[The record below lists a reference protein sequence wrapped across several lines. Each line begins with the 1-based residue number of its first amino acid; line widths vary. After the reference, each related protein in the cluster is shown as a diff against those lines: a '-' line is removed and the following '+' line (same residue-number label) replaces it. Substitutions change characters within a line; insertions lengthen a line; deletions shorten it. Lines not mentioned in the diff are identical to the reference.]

1 MSEPDKERRGAGAPA
16 EPEEVEILEIVGLD
30 EAGPAVRE
38 AADEIE
44 VSFGDLGSEQPD
56 SARAPLAEPAREE
69 PSAEVG
75 ALREKV
81 LRIQADFENLKRR
94 VDRERDEVYRHAA
107 GDLVAR
113 LLPVLDNLE
122 RAFEAARRAQGNDS
136 LVEGLA
142 LVRQQLL
149 YELHR
154 EGLRPVETEGR
165 PFDPHLHE
173 AVATRRDPELPAGT
187 IVEELQRGYLF
198 HDRLLRPALVR
209 VNVHAVGGEEGEGS

>member
-1 MSEPDKERRGAGAPA
+1 MSEPQEDRGGPGTPA
-16 EPEEVEILEIVGLD
+16 EPEEVEILEIVGVE
-30 EAGPAVRE
+30 EAGPGAGE

-44 VSFGDLGSEQPD
+44 VSFGDLGPEQPVPP
-56 SARAPLAEPAREE
+56 RAPQAETAPED

-75 ALREKV
+75 VLRERV

-94 VDRERDEVYRHAA
+94 VDRERDEYYRHAA

-122 RAFEAARRAQGNDS
+122 RAFEAARRAPGNDS

-149 YELHR
+149 YELRR
-154 EGLRPVETEGR
+154 EGLRPVETEGC

-173 AVATRRDPELPAGT
+173 AVATRLDPELPAGV

-209 VNVHAVGGEEGEGS
+209 VNVRGSGREEGEGA

>member
-1 MSEPDKERRGAGAPA
+1 MSEPDEDRRGPGAPA
-16 EPEEVEILEIVGLD
+16 EPGEVEILEIVGLE
-30 EAGPAVRE
+30 EAGPGASE
-38 AADEIE
+38 ATDEIE
-44 VSFGDLGSEQPD
+44 VSFGEAGPDQPD
-56 SARAPLAEPAREE
+56 AAPPVGAAREE
-69 PSAEVG
+69 PSAEVA
-75 ALREKV
+75 ALRQRV

-94 VDRERDEVYRHAA
+94 VDRERDDYYRHAA

-122 RAFEAARRAQGNDS
+122 RAFEAARRAPGSES

-149 YELHR
+149 YELRR

-165 PFDPHLHE
+165 SFDPHLHE
-173 AVATRRDPELPAGT
+173 AVATRRDPELPAGA

-198 HDRLLRPALVR
+198 HERLLRPALVR
-209 VNVHAVGGEEGEGS
+209 VNVHGTGSEPGEGP